1 MASRAR
7 HLPACLPCCTGVA
20 GVHGVNGLQC
30 SHEDENTRIVCMKAG
45 YDVRLR
51 SSGQPK
57 PSAAVVEFGRIAF
70 AGRAANIQ

>member
-7 HLPACLPCCTGVA
+7 HLSACRAASALQTCM
-20 GVHGVNGLQC
+20 GVNGLQC
-30 SHEDENTRIVCMKAG
+30 SHEDENTRLVCMKAG
-45 YDVRLR
+45 DDVRLR